1 MRSPTLLIL
10 SILSKTKT
18 KENYEVNM
26 RMILGAIAVAV
37 CMEGCNTVEHSALP
51 EASVSGDIVRA
62 SFTITE
68 NPDRCEC
75 TDSGKKVTREGFR
88 RAITQLAKMPPGKEL
103 DLSVTTDYLCWQ
115 ECYPRD
121 YESELSAL
129 SALTNFESISL
140 AIRETH
146 GKLDF
151 SALAKLPLRNL
162 TIDKPLCMPSPY
174 LEVSGLESSPVER
187 LTLIGC
193 FGVKGFCDLP
203 RLETCECKL
212 DALGCYEI
220 PASEIRSRFPSVR
233 SVFGNGVYPPDLPLC
248 IATNGVTS
256 LSYREWGALNGP
268 DERYSID
275 FAQRR
280 VSAEVYN
287 YSLRDNA
294 NPCVLKCER
303 LCNREDWEKLLACIE
318 EANVV
323 GWEERYSA
331 NICDG
336 TLWRV
341 ELVNGT
347 NIVKR
352 IDGNNAAP
360 SEFKKFC
367 AVKQIVFGKFGG
379 CSLWYPKLREEML
392 ESINAADACAE
403 NESGKE
409 ATK

>member
-1 MRSPTLLIL
+1 MR
-10 SILSKTKT
+10 
-18 KENYEVNM
+18 
-26 RMILGAIAVAV
+26 G
-37 CMEGCNTVEHSALP
+37 
-51 EASVSGDIVRA
+51 
-62 SFTITE
+62 
-68 NPDRCEC
+68 
-75 TDSGKKVTREGFR
+75 
-88 RAITQLAKMPPGKEL
+88 
-103 DLSVTTDYLCWQ
+103 
-115 ECYPRD
+115 
-121 YESELSAL
+121 
-129 SALTNFESISL
+129 
-140 AIRETH
+140 
-146 GKLDF
+146 
-151 SALAKLPLRNL
+151 
-162 TIDKPLCMPSPY
+162 PS
-174 LEVSGLESSPVER
+174 
-187 LTLIGC
+187 
-193 FGVKGFCDLP
+193 
-203 RLETCECKL
+203 
-212 DALGCYEI
+212 
-220 PASEIRSRFPSVR
+220 
-233 SVFGNGVYPPDLPLC
+233 C

-360 SEFKKFC
+360 PEFKKFC

-379 CSLWYPKLREEML
+379 CSLWYPELREEML